1 MAYLVLCTFDLEGAR
16 SEDYEKAYV
25 ALEKIRLLKKTTGS
39 SGKTVT
45 LPNTVTIGEFEGAS
59 VTSVKDEIA
68 ERVKKSFNNLELKA
82 KIFITV
88 SQSGWGWT
96 QVSTK

>member
-16 SEDYEKAYV
+16 SEDYVNAYT
-25 ALEKIRLLKKTTGS
+25 ALEKIGLLKNITGG

-45 LPNTVTIGEFEGAS
+45 LPNTVTIGEFEG
-59 VTSVKDEIA
+59 TSTTTVKEEIA
-68 ERVKKSFNNLELKA
+68 DRVKKSFKDLGLKS

-88 SQSGWGWT
+88 SSGWGWT
-96 QVSTK
+96 QFSI